1 MNINEPKMQVSDIP
15 AEHTAKKI
23 YSTPSIKVYGNIN
36 DLVKAT
42 GSGGSDGGETDDAT
56 GS

>member
-1 MNINEPKMQVSDIP
+1 MNIKEPKMQVSDIP

-23 YSTPSIKVYGNIN
+23 YSTPLIKVYGNIN

-42 GSGGSDGGETDDAT
+42 GSGGSDGGETDDAA